1 MIGKY
6 RKKLS
11 LRDKLFKK
19 FKSGRLNIYR
29 EIYKEAK
36 NDVQRLRKYKE
47 KKHFEE
53 KLAENVEKPKKLWQ
67 ELNSLGLPNKK
78 TSSLNICF

>member
-1 MIGKY
+1 MQVVNGLIGKY

-29 EIYKEAK
+29 EIYKESR
-36 NDVQRLRKYKE
+36 NDVQRLR
-47 KKHFEE
+47 
-53 KLAENVEKPKKLWQ
+53 
-67 ELNSLGLPNKK
+67 
-78 TSSLNICF
+78 NIRRKSILRKN